1 MALDINKIP
10 WYGQLGIFGGISI
23 IFVVVFY
30 YYFYT
35 DMRDQMKALQ
45 DELQTLQSDI
55 NKGLVMEAK
64 REEFKLEIERLNQ
77 KLDTLKRILPERQ
90 EVDDILRKLQGL
102 AAESNLNILRFAPGA
117 ENKKEFYIEWPIA
130 IDISGTYHN
139 LAIFFDKIGKFSRI
153 FNINGLVISAVTN
166 PKIDT
171 LTITSQCTASTFIY
185 VESGPPVPAP
195 RPTAPPPRPA
205 RTPSENLKE
214 ETGQ

>member
-10 WYGQLGIFGGISI
+10 WYAQLGIFGGISI

-35 DMRDQMKALQ
+35 DMRDQMKALE

-102 AAESNLNILRFAPGA
+102 AAESNLNILRFTPGA

-185 VESGPPVPAP
+185 MESGPPAPAP

-205 RTPSENLKE
+205 RTSSENLKE